1 MGKEEIEINFT
12 DNELG
17 FRMYAGENN
26 KNCFIRHCSS
36 DVRVG
41 DNAQIVAIDGIDVID
56 KSVGYIRTL
65 LATKQRPIS
74 IKFKNDLEQKEELQ
88 SLDKSSIG
96 NLDSSTVSTTSVLS
110 DSFCNIT
117 TKKRKKRDI
126 VKPKIK
132 RLNYASPNKKR
143 HKRNMNKLSPLNTG
157 NESENNKMDVD
168 TVCSDIE

>member
-1 MGKEEIEINFT
+1 
-12 DNELG
+12 
-17 FRMYAGENN
+17 MYAGDNN

-65 LATKQRPIS
+65 LATKQRPIA
-74 IKFKNDLEQKEELQ
+74 IKFKNNVEPKEELH

-96 NLDSSTVSTTSVLS
+96 NANALDSSAVSTTSVLS

-143 HKRNMNKLSPLNTG
+143 HKRNVNKLSPLNNENG
-157 NESENNKMDVD
+157 N
-168 TVCSDIE
+168 